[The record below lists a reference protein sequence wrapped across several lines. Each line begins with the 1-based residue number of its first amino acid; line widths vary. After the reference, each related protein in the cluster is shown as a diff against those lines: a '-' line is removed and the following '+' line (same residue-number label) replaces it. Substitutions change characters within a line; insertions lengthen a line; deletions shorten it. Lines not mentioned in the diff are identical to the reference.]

1 MLNNICV
8 VITIGMTS
16 IVFAKI
22 AKTDCKPIR
31 KTNASEVFMTTVLGG
46 CCLQANKH
54 NNKANRPDVAN
65 RPISPPLFNKAI
77 TEDDSVR
84 SIPVNLAHEL
94 KIIII
99 NVKKTPTRVE
109 FLNIYVPLTN
119 L

>member
-1 MLNNICV
+1 M
-8 VITIGMTS
+8 
-16 IVFAKI
+16 A
-22 AKTDCKPIR
+22 
-31 KTNASEVFMTTVLGG
+31 VLGG
-46 CCLQANKH
+46 CCRHANKH
-54 NNKANRPDVAN
+54 NNKANRPNVASKAIC
-65 RPISPPLFNKAI
+65 PSPFNKAI
-77 TEDDSVR
+77 TEEDSVR